1 MAIDAEAAALS
12 GEHDMP
18 VDTHPELNEAQAA
31 LRGLA
36 RDFAGK
42 QLAPGAVERDR
53 SGAFPADIYR
63 EAAGLGLIG
72 VSIPE
77 SLGGGG
83 LGLRES
89 VIVLEEFARV
99 DGSFALTAGASTGL
113 TAGHI
118 LRAASG
124 EQAARWVPPLTKG
137 ELGAWALTEPGSGS
151 DAAALRCAAVRDGDS
166 YVIDGAKMF
175 ISQGTLFAVM
185 VLMARTGEGKNGI
198 SAFVIEA
205 ADAGRESHPIHGKL
219 GMCSMD
225 TAEVDFQGC
234 RIPADRLLGPEGEG
248 FAQAMAVLDEG
259 RISVGAVAVGLGQ
272 GALDAA
278 VDYARE
284 RMAFGRAIG
293 EFGAIREKFAESAI
307 ELAAG
312 REMVGWAA
320 RRHDEG
326 KESREAAAKAK
337 LFASEA
343 ALRICDRS
351 IQVHGGYGYLDEFPA
366 NRFWRDARLLTIG
379 EGTSEVLRG
388 IVSRMAFDG

>member
-225 TAEVDFQGC
+225 TAEVVLA
-234 RIPADRLLGPEGEG
+234 I
-248 FAQAMAVLDEG
+248 LDEG
-259 RISVGAVAVGLGQ
+259 RISVGAVEVGLGQ
-272 GALDAA
+272 GAVDAA
-278 VDYARE
+278 VDDARE
-284 RMAFGRAIG
+284 RMAFGGAIG